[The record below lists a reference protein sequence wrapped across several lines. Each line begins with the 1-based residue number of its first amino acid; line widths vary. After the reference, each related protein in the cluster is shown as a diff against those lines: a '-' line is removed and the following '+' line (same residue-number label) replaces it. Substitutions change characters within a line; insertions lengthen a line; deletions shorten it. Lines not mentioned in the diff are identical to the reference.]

1 MGKGGN
7 PNLFFFSLSAKTITQ
22 RGGMCYIVIANLIT
36 PSTHSN
42 ISRAR
47 LGKAKLGSA
56 RSGAA
61 R

>member
-1 MGKGGN
+1 
-7 PNLFFFSLSAKTITQ
+7 
-22 RGGMCYIVIANLIT
+22 MCYIVIANLIT

-42 ISRAR
+42 IIRAR
-47 LGKAKLGSA
+47 LGKAKLGLA